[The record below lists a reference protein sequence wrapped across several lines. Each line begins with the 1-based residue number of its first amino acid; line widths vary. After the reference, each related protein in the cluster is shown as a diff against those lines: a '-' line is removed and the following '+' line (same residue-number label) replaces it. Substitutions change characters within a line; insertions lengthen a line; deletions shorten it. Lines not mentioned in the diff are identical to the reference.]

1 MGCFSS
7 LNKNSENKTG
17 EETQPKFF
25 LDDDDNEKD
34 DFRLNE
40 LSFYDDNGE
49 NGEN

>member
-7 LNKNSENKTG
+7 LNKNSENENG

-34 DFRLNE
+34 DFALND
-40 LSFYDDNGE
+40 LCFDNKDDDE
-49 NGEN
+49 NWK